1 MALHSI
7 ENDQI
12 KVTVADAG
20 AELISVID
28 KDSGLERMW
37 NADPA
42 IWNRHAPILFPFV
55 GKVAGG
61 EYRAGG
67 RTYPMKSQHGFA
79 RDREFCLVE
88 KTDRSITHRLTSDAA
103 SKEIYP
109 YDFILT
115 VTHELAGD
123 GLLKVIWKVENAG
136 REPMY
141 YSIGGH
147 PGFNVPA
154 EPGRGKRS
162 DYYLEFPG
170 KEKVD
175 YLLLNTE
182 TGLAVTDKVY
192 SLPLEGGFAPI
203 RKDMFDLDAMVFEDG
218 QIDCVRIADPDK
230 KPFVS
235 LYCEGFPYVGI
246 WSKPEGPFVC
256 LEPWLGRTDDDGFT
270 GSIEEKTGEQELA
283 GGQSRTISYS
293 LEFHRQQHKK
303 KE

>member
-1 MALHSI
+1 MGLHSI

-20 AELISVID
+20 AELVSVID

-61 EYRAGG
+61 KYRVGD

-79 RDREFCLVE
+79 RDRDFELVD

-109 YDFILT
+109 YNFVLT
-115 VTHELAGD
+115 VTHELG
-123 GLLKVIWKVENAG
+123 GGRLLKVIWNIENLG
-136 REPMY
+136 QNPMY

-154 EPGRGKRS
+154 DPGQGDRS
-162 DYYLEFPG
+162 DFFLEFPG
-170 KEKVD
+170 KEKVE

-182 TGLAVTDKVY
+182 NGLAVTDKAY
-192 SLPLEGGFAPI
+192 SLVLENGFAPI
-203 RKDMFDLDAMVFEDG
+203 RKDMFDLDAMVFENG

-230 KPFVS
+230 KPYVS
-235 LYCEGFPYVGI
+235 LYCDGFPYVGI

-256 LEPWLGRTDDDGFT
+256 LEPWLGRTDDDGFSGT
-270 GSIEEKTGEQELA
+270 IEEKTGEQKLA
-283 GGQSRTISYS
+283 GGHSCTVSYS
-293 LEFHRQQHKK
+293 LEFHKQQ
-303 KE
+303 